1 MAEKSDREM
10 ERAIP
15 TDHALKRNKPKK
27 TRLLPVYLWTLSF
40 LKPYLW
46 LFIGLLVCTLCL
58 SAIELLIP
66 KFIQKFIDDIL
77 PRQDTGLFLRML
89 LGLAGLI
96 GVMLLFDAVANLW
109 RRTVQE
115 KSARDLQFTVF
126 RHLRALGFSYF
137 EKHPVGESLALI
149 NSEVAN
155 VQKLYRQLLP
165 WMIHQFLFSTAA
177 YIFMAMISPQLTLIT
192 IPCFLLYYI
201 AGPYFERKSAYYGRE
216 FTEKRVQLNQKAYE
230 SISALTELRAQSAEG
245 WDFARFLQKQQ
256 EFNRS
261 FSLMWIYTQVRGAV
275 RRFSYHAGSIVIFVY
290 GYWLLRHGMLS
301 VGEMTAFLLYYFT
314 AMHRLTMVVTTITE
328 QRVLMYQAEKLYR
341 FMQLKPEVEE
351 LKQPAAVSEIRGEIE
366 FDNVSFHYL
375 EDQPILNRLNLR
387 IQPGERIAIV
397 GTSGNGKSTLV
408 KLLGRFYDPQ
418 QGTIRLDGI
427 PLQHLSFADLR
438 GTLGFVFQETYL
450 FGSTV
455 KENIRFGKPEAT
467 DDEVIEA
474 AKLAYAH
481 EFIQQ
486 LPQGYETLVGERG
499 IKLSGGQKQRIS
511 LARMFVKNPR
521 VLLLDEATSA
531 LDNTSEKEVHLALE
545 QLCHGRTTILVAHRL
560 STVKDADRILV
571 MDNGRVAEEGS
582 YAELMERNGLFRKLS
597 EGDGGSAYERAFDV
611 A

>member
-1 MAEKSDREM
+1 M
-10 ERAIP
+10 ERAIQ
-15 TDHALKRNKPKK
+15 TGHAVKRNTPEK

-46 LFIGLLVCTLCL
+46 LFIGLLVCTLCF

-96 GVMLLFDAVANLW
+96 IVMLLIDAVANLW
-109 RRTVQE
+109 RRAVQE

-126 RHLRALGFSYF
+126 KHLRALGFSYF

-165 WMIHQFLFSTAA
+165 WMIHQFLFSAAA
-177 YIFMAMISPQLTLIT
+177 YTFMAMISPQLTLIT
-192 IPCFLLYYI
+192 IPCFLLYYL
-201 AGPYFERKSAYYGRE
+201 AGPYFEKKSAFHGRQ

-245 WDFARFLQKQQ
+245 WDYERFLQKQT
-256 EFNRS
+256 EYNRS
-261 FSLMWIYTQVRGAV
+261 FSLMWIFTQVRGAV
-275 RRFSYHAGSIVIFVY
+275 RRFSYHAGSIVIFIY

-341 FMQLKPEVEE
+341 FMQIRPEVAERDQPTPVFHVHGRIE
-351 LKQPAAVSEIRGEIE
+351 LT
-366 FDNVSFHYL
+366 DVSFHYL
-375 EDQPILNRLNLR
+375 ADQPILNGLNLT
-387 IQPGERIAIV
+387 IEPGEKVAFV

-427 PLQHLSFADLR
+427 PLSDLSFADLR
-438 GTLGFVFQETYL
+438 GALGFVFQETYL

-455 KENIRFGKPEAT
+455 KENIRFGKPDAT
-467 DDEVIEA
+467 DEEVIEA

-486 LPQGYETLVGERG
+486 LPQGYDTLVGERG

-511 LARMFVKNPR
+511 LARMFIKNPSI
-521 VLLLDEATSA
+521 LLLDEATSA

-545 QLCHGRTTILVAHRL
+545 RLCQGRTTIIVAHRL
-560 STVKDADRILV
+560 STVKNVDRIIV
-571 MDNGRVAEEGS
+571 IDNGSVAEEGS
-582 YAELMERNGLFRKLS
+582 YEELMERNGLFRRLS
-597 EGDGGSAYERAFDV
+597 EGDGGIGL
-611 A
+611 